1 VRAYV
6 TIYAS
11 YIEQFWNTASS
22 KTVNSVKQI
31 HVVVDSKD
39 VVISESLVRGDLL
52 FDDEDDEAVNQ
63 EEGDIVERTITT
75 AASLEATQDSDNI
88 TKTQT
93 TAMPNVDI
101 PQGIDT
107 CGRPRHKKPW
117 EVLLLR
123 LESQLKQKRC
133 KAFIHSLDE
142 ERSSVHIE
150 DSPKQGRII
159 EEIDKDKNINLRSS
173 AKDKE
178 KRIMQET
185 ELPKKLKKKEM
196 IQLSL
201 NEELAQ
207 KLYRGSKTRAEEIQF
222 GKSF

>member
-1 VRAYV
+1 MRMKLGA
-6 TIYAS
+6 
-11 YIEQFWNTASS
+11 
-22 KTVNSVKQI
+22 
-31 HVVVDSKD
+31 
-39 VVISESLVRGDLL
+39 
-52 FDDEDDEAVNQ
+52 DEAVNQ
-63 EEGDIVERTITT
+63 EEGDRVERTITT
-75 AASLEATQDSDNI
+75 AASLEVTQDSDNI

-123 LESQLKQKRC
+123 LGEVQE
-133 KAFIHSLDE
+133 IVEHSRGDDDE
-142 ERSSVHIE
+142 TLA
-150 DSPKQGRII
+150 KTLL
-159 EEIDKDKNINLRSS
+159 NIKRSS

-196 IQLSL
+196 IHLSL

-207 KLYRGSKTRAEEIQF
+207 KLYRGSKTRAKEIQF